1 MNQHEKSDSQGLIKN
16 CQFVKCFLLLFFF
29 FLLNSDIVE

>member
-29 FLLNSDIVE
+29 LLNSDIVE

>member
-16 CQFVKCFLLLFFF
+16 CQFVKCFLLLFF
-29 FLLNSDIVE
+29 LLNSDIVE